1 MEHRNK
7 SMLRTGGHNYQ
18 PSALPEGCD
27 FGLIGW
33 TFRAADV
40 HLPGTA
46 AHLNKG
52 QSSSEFSWFA
62 EAL

>member
-1 MEHRNK
+1 MI
-7 SMLRTGGHNYQ
+7 GGMMR
-18 PSALPEGCD
+18 AL
-27 FGLIGW
+27 

-40 HLPGTA
+40 HLPGNAT
-46 AHLNKG
+46 HLNKG